1 MGPTGTPHTLL
12 PRWLLQLAHGLPAPA
27 QLISL
32 FSIGYAAAVEWLGP
46 LEFTRWQWRC
56 YQLARV
62 SSWLFQCVFFSW
74 FAGVLAMRTAIPL
87 ALVLAFSFFAA
98 FNATNLL
105 ILAEPEDELEPDDQQ
120 EAEHL
125 AAVRGRAISRRARF
139 C

>member
-1 MGPTGTPHTLL
+1 MPHALL
-12 PRWLLQLAHGLPAPA
+12 PLSFPTPWPPQLAHDLPTPT

-32 FSIGYAAAVEWLGP
+32 FSVGYAAAVEWLGP

-56 YQLARV
+56 YQLTRV

-74 FAGVLAMRTAIPL
+74 FAGVLTMRTAFPL
-87 ALVLAFSFFAA
+87 AMTLAFSFFAA

-105 ILAEPEDELEPDDQQ
+105 ILAEPEDDLDPEEQQ
-120 EAEHL
+120 EEERL
-125 AAVRGRAISRRARF
+125 AVVRGRAVSRRARF